1 MLLVPETL
9 QQLKQAIK
17 DLNDVRAK
25 ELTQKALAEGIS
37 PLLVIEQGLAD
48 PLREIGEMFGRGDV
62 FLTDLVA
69 GAAAMEAAMEIVGP
83 AIEKSGEKRVSKG
96 KLVIGTVE
104 GDIHDIGKNIVSS
117 MIKANGF
124 DVYDLGKDVPCSRFA
139 EKTKEVNPGVVGAS
153 ALLTSTLPKQEDLVK
168 LLAAN
173 GLREKV
179 KVIVGGAPASS
190 AWAQKINA
198 DGYAPDA
205 AQAVDLVKKL
215 FRA

>member
-1 MLLVPETL
+1 LSVPVSL

-17 DLNDVRAK
+17 DLNEARAK
-25 ELTQKALAEGIS
+25 ELAQKALSEGIS
-37 PLLVIEQGLAD
+37 PLTVIEQGLAA
-48 PLREIGEMFGRGDV
+48 PLREIGEMFGRGEL

-69 GAAAMEAAMEIVGP
+69 GAAAMESAMEVVGP
-83 AIEKSGEKRVSKG
+83 ALEKSGEKRISKG

-124 DVYDLGKDVPCSRFA
+124 DIYDLGKDVPCSRFA
-139 EKTKEVNPGVVGAS
+139 EKVKEVNPGVVAAS
-153 ALLTSTLPKQEDLVK
+153 ALLTSTLPKQEELVR
-168 LLAAN
+168 LLTAG

-190 AWAQKINA
+190 VWAQKIGA

-205 AQAVDLVKKL
+205 AQAVDLVKRL
-215 FRA
+215 FRV